1 MKFRKTILKRLIFS
15 SLIMILVSTILILS
29 ITYIY
34 IKKSSIKIYESNL
47 TQFAYFLEPLVK
59 EKVLKNDEID
69 KFIKSLKL
77 LDGFRVTIIDP
88 HGVVLGDSILDPKDM
103 ENHKT
108 KEEVIE
114 ALNGEIGRS
123 LRFSSSTK
131 QDMLYIAIPVF
142 DSSERII
149 SVLRVSFSLK
159 ELNGLIKKIFNN
171 IILISIIAVTLALLL
186 SFYFSNYL
194 IFSLNEIKNF
204 LNDLANKKF
213 DKKIF
218 IKKDDEFGEIYYNL
232 NLLSKELKETLNIY
246 IQEKEEI
253 NTILSSIEEGILVLN
268 SNGLI
273 KVANQT
279 FKNLINESDILGK
292 YYWEIIKNIETV
304 EFIKKVLNSKE
315 KLTKES
321 LIDNKNYLIKGYYLS
336 KTDEFIFT
344 LLDTSLVRK
353 FEEVKRDFV
362 RDASHELK
370 TPLTAIK
377 GFIETLEEENFN
389 KKYIEIIKR
398 NVDRMINII
407 NDLLTLSQLEDKET
421 KIELTEFDFFEMINN
436 VIKIFSNKIKEKG
449 LTIEVETFG
458 YETKIKGDP
467 YKLEQV
473 FINLIDNAIKYTE
486 KGGIKI
492 NYYLKDKS
500 CVIEVIDSGIGIP
513 KEHINRIFERF
524 YVVDKSRSRKLGGT
538 GLGLSIVKHIILLHG
553 GKIEVESEVSK
564 GSKFII
570 TLPQ

>member
-1 MKFRKTILKRLIFS
+1 
-15 SLIMILVSTILILS
+15 MILVSTILILS

-108 KEEVIE
+108 REEVIE

-253 NTILSSIEEGILVLN
+253 NTILSSIEEAILVLN

-292 YYWEIIKNIETV
+292 YYWEIIENIETV

-344 LLDTSLVRK
+344 FLDTSLVRK

-524 YVVDKSRSRKLGGT
+524 YVVDKSRSRRLGGT

>member
-1 MKFRKTILKRLIFS
+1 MKFRKTILKRLFFS

-108 KEEVIE
+108 REEVIE

-253 NTILSSIEEGILVLN
+253 NTILSSIEEAILVLN

-292 YYWEIIKNIETV
+292 YYWEIIENIETV

-344 LLDTSLVRK
+344 FLDTSLVRK

-524 YVVDKSRSRKLGGT
+524 YVVDKSRSRRLGGT